1 MQKRGMIFGR
11 YHTAAHGW
19 TLTGWTLSEAEPKTH
34 YIDKPGGDGTWDY
47 TTALTDGL
55 PRFNDRELVATFELS
70 EGDRMSREREIRA
83 MINELHGLSHQIEL
97 PDDDEHYLIGRLRVV
112 KDYND
117 NAHAAI
123 TVTATC
129 EPWKYK
135 GVESWL
141 LLNAAT
147 TKQTAVVAN
156 TGRREVVPTIEVS
169 AEVLRE
175 YGTSSWA
182 LGPGVHVIPDLQ
194 LVQGDHIITYSG
206 SGTIKLTYRE
216 AVLE

>member
-1 MQKRGMIFGR
+1 MQKRGMVFGN
-11 YHTAAHGW
+11 YHTATHGW
-19 TLTGWTLSEAEPKTH
+19 TLTGWSLGEAEPKT
-34 YIDKPGGDGTWDY
+34 YYVNKPGGDGAWDY
-47 TTALTDGL
+47 TTAMTDGL
-55 PRFNDRELVATFELS
+55 PRFNDRELIATFELS

-83 MINELHGLSHQIEL
+83 MINELHGLSQQIEL
-97 PDDDEHYLIGRLRVV
+97 PDDDEHYLVGRVRVV
-112 KDYND
+112 KEYND

-141 LLNAAT
+141 LLTAAAT
-147 TKQTAVVAN
+147 EQSALVQNV
-156 TGRREVVPTIEVS
+156 GRRAVVPTVEVS
-169 AEVLRE
+169 AGATLGFDE
-175 YGTSSWA
+175 YSWD
-182 LGPGVHVIPDLQ
+182 LGAGVHILPDL
-194 LVQGDHIITYSG
+194 LLTPGDHKIFYRG